1 MKPLEVGNIKVQMMQ
16 EKEHTVYV
24 YRMIQLFNKEVRTLF
39 NQLDTQMYNK

>member
-16 EKEHTVYV
+16 EKEHAVYV
-24 YRMIQLFNKEVRTLF
+24 YRMIKLFNKEVITLF